1 MTMQAGTQFK
11 VLSYFLLLIVQIR
24 SFHFNHGG
32 GEAGGRMAFRIAFA
46 PARKSTSNNY
56 LKETNY
62 CNSFEQE
69 GLERRNFLIDISTTM
84 IATATVAIVF
94 PVRPEIVSANDDSK
108 TIIATGSV
116 KVTPI
121 AHTFIMSSGS
131 IKTVREN
138 DATRYFTNARI
149 VYLFDGKS
157 INGGN
162 NNNNNISVAKEVIEL
177 TIKRK
182 TDRGPGVTAGNIE
195 TMDVPTSISTTKIVE
210 IVTAKAK
217 LMPDGDIL
225 LVGPLP
231 STGTTSDGKILANT
245 ASNLGIFV
253 GGKSGGGVISVL
265 LDGPRENLI
274 IEESGYPTSELLWYS
289 LPSRTK

>member
-1 MTMQAGTQFK
+1 MKVENQFT
-11 VLSYFLLLIVQIR
+11 VLSYFLLLVRIR
-24 SFHFNHGG
+24 SFHFNHEGG
-32 GEAGGRMAFRIAFA
+32 GRRGGGRMAFRIAL
-46 PARKSTSNNY
+46 ARKSTSNNY

-62 CNSFEQE
+62 CNSLDQV
-69 GLERRNFLIDISTTM
+69 GLERRNFLVDISTTM
-84 IATATVAIVF
+84 IVTTAVAMVL
-94 PVRPEIVSANDDSK
+94 PVRPELVSANDESK
-108 TIIATGSV
+108 TIIATGSF

-121 AHTFIMSSGS
+121 AHTFITSSGS

-138 DATRYFTNARI
+138 DATRYFTNARV

-157 INGGN
+157 IYGGN
-162 NNNNNISVAKEVIEL
+162 NNNNSNNISVAKEVIEL

-182 TDRGPGVTAGNIE
+182 IDRGPGVTAGNIE

-210 IVTAKAK
+210 LVTEKAK
-217 LMPDGDIL
+217 LMSNGDVL

-231 STGTTSDGKILANT
+231 SAGTTSDGKILANT

-274 IEESGYPTSELLWYS
+274 L
-289 LPSRTK
+289 

>member
-1 MTMQAGTQFK
+1 MQAGTRFK
-11 VLSYFLLLIVQIR
+11 VLSCFLLLIQIR
-24 SFHFNHGG
+24 SFHFNHGR
-32 GEAGGRMAFRIAFA
+32 GERGGRMVFRIAFA
-46 PARKSTSNNY
+46 PARKSTSM
-56 LKETNY
+56 KEANC

-121 AHTFIMSSGS
+121 AHTFITSSGS

-157 INGGN
+157 INGGD
-162 NNNNNISVAKEVIEL
+162 NNNISVAKEVIEL
-177 TIKRK
+177 TMKRK
-182 TDRGPGVTAGNIE
+182 TDRGPGVTAGIIE

-210 IVTAKAK
+210 IVTEKAK
-217 LMPDGDIL
+217 LMPDGDVL

-231 STGTTSDGKILANT
+231 SAGTTSDGKVLANT

-265 LDGPRENLI
+265 LDGPRDNLI
-274 IEESGYPTSELLWYS
+274 LEESGYPTSELLWYS